1 MAIEAACTS
10 IVSPYF
16 YDEYVVCGDKRKALG
31 LVYVVCGID
40 NVLPLYE
47 SLQVVI
53 PDGAFPRNAAVYLKN
68 RILP

>member
-10 IVSPYF
+10 IVSPYL

-40 NVLPLYE
+40 NVLPLYQGDAEDRKRKLAGE
-47 SLQVVI
+47 SVSAE
-53 PDGAFPRNAAVYLKN
+53 G
-68 RILP
+68 